1 MKVDITLI
9 QKTLRKLKKKDI
21 HLFGAVQKKI
31 NRIANLDIIS
41 INHFKNLRGNL
52 KDYKRVHIGSFV
64 LIFKVEK
71 NILIFDRFK
80 HHDKAY

>member
-1 MKVDITLI
+1 MNVDITLI
-9 QKTLRKLKKKDI
+9 QKTLKKLKRKDI
-21 HLFGAVQKKI
+21 QLFKAVQKKI
-31 NRIANLDIIS
+31 NQIANLDIIS

-71 NILIFDRFK
+71 NILIFNRFK
-80 HHDKAY
+80 HHDKIY